1 VVNLSLEV
9 RFSGWAKKLREYDYQ
24 SVTEGAVMIESWT
37 EEFTYDGRIIKQSAS
52 QRRLVT

>member
-1 VVNLSLEV
+1 VNLSPEV
-9 RFSGWAKKLREYDYQ
+9 RFVGWAKKLCEYDYQ
-24 SVTEGAVMIESWT
+24 FVTDGAVMIESWT